1 MDRMMW
7 PRDLGS
13 NVLQVRD
20 HNRALVLWCLSRRGG
35 LSRSEI
41 AERIGLTEAGI
52 SRIVRE
58 LIDDGLLYETE
69 TAPVSG
75 RPGRRHIALDI
86 VADAA
91 YVASICLTAFDHS
104 ISVLDLLG
112 KRILRVE
119 FPEILSASGEEAA
132 LMIAEKVREV
142 VKTLDI
148 AVSNILGI
156 GITTVGSVDKAS
168 RNIIASSI
176 NGLNGQNVADP
187 LEQLLGSPVALA
199 TIGEAINIGE
209 KVILEKQAAH
219 EDDERQ
225 GHDASLNTAL
235 VVHVAFG
242 MGANFLVNGRSYG
255 NQQDERLFAHIPISG
270 KEERCICG
278 ARGCLLTSAS
288 GHSIMRRLKSV
299 DLFSDGGNLNEFDPQ
314 ELLDVIRVSDD
325 INTAAGKLFYAAGYA
340 LGSALFSVTACLPP
354 ERIILA
360 GVVGQANTYASGV
373 KDGIRFAWTRV
384 GQKMPHLV
392 VSKLDYGLASDHY
405 TVEEF
410 LLGNAIDAHKLIR
423 R

>member
-1 MDRMMW
+1 MIW
-7 PRDLGS
+7 QRDVGS

-20 HNRALVLWCLSRRGG
+20 HNRALVLRCLSRRRG
-35 LSRSEI
+35 LSRGEI

-58 LIDDGLLYETE
+58 LIDDGLLYEAE

-75 RPGRRHIALDI
+75 RPGRRNIALNI

-91 YVASICLTAFDHS
+91 YVASICLTVFDHS
-104 ISVLDLLG
+104 LSLVDLLE
-112 KRILRVE
+112 KRVLRVE
-119 FPEILSASGEEAA
+119 FPEIFSASGEDVV
-132 LMIAEKVREV
+132 LMIADKVREA

-148 AVSNILGI
+148 TLSNILGI
-156 GITTVGSVDKAS
+156 GITTVGSVDHES
-168 RNIIASSI
+168 RKVIASSI

-187 LEQLLGSPVALA
+187 LEQLLGLPVALA

-219 EDDERQ
+219 EDHERQ
-225 GHDASLNTAL
+225 GQNARLNMAL

-255 NQQDERLFAHIPISG
+255 NQQDERLFAHIPIPG
-270 KEERCICG
+270 KEEMCVCG

-314 ELLDVIRVSDD
+314 ELLDVIRLSNDR
-325 INTAAGKLFYAAGYA
+325 NTEAGKLFYTAGYA

-360 GVVGQANTYASGV
+360 GVVGQAKTYASGV
-373 KDGIRFAWTRV
+373 KDGIRFAWMRV
-384 GQKMPHLV
+384 GQKMPDLV
-392 VSKLDYGLASDHY
+392 ISKLDYGLASDLY
-405 TVEEF
+405 AVDEF
-410 LLGNAIDAHKLIR
+410 LLGNAIDAQKLIR

>member
-1 MDRMMW
+1 MMW
-7 PRDLGS
+7 QSDLGS

-20 HNRALVLWCLSRRGG
+20 HNRALVLRCLSRRGG

-75 RPGRRHIALDI
+75 RPGRRHIALNI

-104 ISVLDLLG
+104 ISLVNLLG
-112 KRILRVE
+112 QRVLRAE
-119 FPEILSASGEEAA
+119 FSEIFSASGEELA
-132 LMIAEKVREV
+132 LMIAEKVRDAAR
-142 VKTLDI
+142 TLDI

-156 GITTVGSVDKAS
+156 GITTVGSVDQAS
-168 RNIIASSI
+168 RKVIASSI
-176 NGLNGQNVADP
+176 NGLSGQNVADP
-187 LEQLLGSPVALA
+187 LEQLLGLPVALG

-209 KVILEKQAAH
+209 KAILEMQAAH
-219 EDDERQ
+219 EDDERPGQ
-225 GHDASLNTAL
+225 NARVNTAL

-288 GHSIMRRLKSV
+288 GHSVMRRLKSV
-299 DLFSDGGNLNEFDPQ
+299 DLFSDGGNLNEFDRQ
-314 ELLDVIRVSDD
+314 ELLDAIRVSDD
-325 INTAAGKLFYAAGYA
+325 GNSAAGKLIYAAGYA

-360 GVVGQANTYASGV
+360 GVVGQATTYASGV

-384 GQKMPHLV
+384 GQKMPELV

-405 TVEEF
+405 AVDEF
-410 LLGNAIDAHKLIR
+410 LLSNAIDAHKLIR